1 MIIHSLFG
9 SFCVVAKSGKPDGLL
24 LQSKSRIAL
33 NRIFDDKRI
42 KANESTDYPFLVEL
56 CKQEFADTI
65 SKLTKDI
72 SYENFDME
80 ISELEVIPPKVSVR

>member
-1 MIIHSLFG
+1 MIVHSLFG

-56 CKQEFADTI
+56 CKQEFAEMLI
-65 SKLTKDI
+65 KLTKDI
-72 SYENFDME
+72 SYENFDKE
-80 ISELEVIPPKVSVR
+80 ISELEVLSPKVSVR